1 MIMKV
6 ALIAIAKREELYIK
20 EWINYHLSKG
30 FDTLIIA
37 DNDDELILEKYNST
51 AVKIEDYTKVE
62 GVQTKAYTEL
72 FAKYRYDYD
81 WIFFCDIDE
90 FFVTEDG
97 SDVKSF
103 LSSLPQ
109 VDMIRVNCKHFTD
122 NDELDVVDGNYNV
135 FDRFKTPISVD
146 NDRFCKSFLNTKID
160 VGNRKI
166 CGHGLYDKNLK
177 AVDAEGNPCAWER
190 KTEKAL
196 LRTAWVNHYR
206 TKTIGEY
213 IRQKYD
219 RGGANRNPHRYSNWE
234 MYFKVTNTLTQEKI
248 DYANKII
255 ADKNNTISNKLKENG
270 KRSKT
275 I

>member
-1 MIMKV
+1 MKV
-6 ALIAIAKREELYIK
+6 ALIAIAKCEELYIK
-20 EWINYHLSKG
+20 EWIDYHLSKG

-109 VDMIRVNCKHFTD
+109 DVDTIRLNCKHFTD

-135 FDRFKTPISVD
+135 FNRFLTPISVD
-146 NDRFCKSFLNTKID
+146 NDRFCKSFLNTKTNI
-160 VGNRKI
+160 GKQKI
-166 CGHGLYDKNLK
+166 CGHGVYDRKLK
-177 AVDAEGNPCAWER
+177 AVNAEGNPCETDR
-190 KTEKAL
+190 KTRKVVHKV
-196 LRTAWVNHYR
+196 AWVNHYR

-219 RGGANRNPHRYSNWE
+219 RGGANRNPHRYSMWQI
-234 MYFKVTNTLTQEKI
+234 YFSVTNTLTQEKI
-248 DYANKII
+248 DYAMKY
-255 ADKNNTISNKLKENG
+255 LQ
-270 KRSKT
+270 SKT
-275 I
+275 PSC